1 MLNFSIDP
9 VLFSLG
15 PIEIRYYGL
24 VYVLGFILVTFLL
37 LKYRDKLSLSKDG
50 VYDLIY
56 ILMLGVL
63 IGSRL
68 FHILFWEPSYY
79 LSQPWKI
86 FFIWEGGMSFHGG
99 LVGTI
104 LAGYLFSKKNKIS
117 FYKLAD
123 FLIIPSL
130 IALAFGRI
138 ANFINGELV
147 GTITSVPW
155 CFNFG
160 DGFCRHPYQLYSAIK
175 RFTFVGILIYLQKN
189 YNFKEGFIFW
199 LAILLMGLGRF
210 SIDFFRDEMVYLSLT
225 MGQWL
230 SLVMVVVSA
239 IIILKY
245 YSKNILLER
254 NL

>member
-1 MLNFSIDP
+1 MLSFILDP

-24 VYVLGFILVTFLL
+24 VYVLGFVLVTFLL
-37 LKYRDKLSLSKDG
+37 LRYKKKLSLSKDD
-50 VYDLIY
+50 VYDLIFY
-56 ILMLGVL
+56 LMLGVL

-68 FHILFWEPSYY
+68 FHVIFWEPSYY

-86 FFIWEGGMSFHGG
+86 LFIWEGGMSFHGG

-104 LAGYLFSKKNKIS
+104 IACYLFAKKKKVS

-123 FLIIPSL
+123 FLVVPGL
-130 IALAFGRI
+130 VALAFGRI

-147 GTITSVPW
+147 GTVTSVPW

-160 DGFCRHPYQLYSAIK
+160 DDLCRHPYQLYSAIK
-175 RFTFVGILIYLQKN
+175 RFALASILFSLQK
-189 YNFKEGFIFW
+189 YYTFREGFIFW
-199 LAILLMGLGRF
+199 LAILLMDLGRF
-210 SIDFFRDEMVYLSLT
+210 SVDFFRDEMVYFNLT

-230 SLVMVVVSA
+230 SLIMIIVSG
-239 IIILKY
+239 IVILKY

>member
-1 MLNFSIDP
+1 MVYAFKRYNINFYRVANLIVVP
-9 VLFSLG
+9 VS
-15 PIEIRYYGL
+15 
-24 VYVLGFILVTFLL
+24 FIL
-37 LKYRDKLSLSKDG
+37 
-50 VYDLIY
+50 
-56 ILMLGVL
+56 ILG
-63 IGSRL
+63 RL
-68 FHILFWEPSYY
+68 
-79 LSQPWKI
+79 
-86 FFIWEGGMSFHGG
+86 
-99 LVGTI
+99 
-104 LAGYLFSKKNKIS
+104 
-117 FYKLAD
+117 
-123 FLIIPSL
+123 
-130 IALAFGRI
+130 
-138 ANFINGELV
+138 ANFVNQELV
-147 GTITSVPW
+147 GKVTNVSW
-155 CFNFG
+155 CFNFANYVG
-160 DGFCRHPYQLYSAIK
+160 CRHPYQLYSAIK